1 MCIQETT
8 LSAACRQTA
17 GDGRRARCS
26 QGCTHTPGKAGRKTA
41 AIDHDPSSVGNFLYA
56 SSVKVCAHKVTCDT
70 DTDKKNSRNI
80 SKHSRVHKGARARTH
95 TRTRT
100 RTSARECVVSIW
112 HANVDTHEYVFCVS
126 SSHAKPSSA
135 TGAGGIDSGTGA
147 LPGIGAGG
155 MLGAG
160 PGGAEV
166 AAGVSQ
172 FMSMDAGDTYPCIRM
187 PHSVQWPGAGLA
199 CNICPNCMGSGLG
212 TGFGMSTEGSAP
224 PRSRRLSLRCR
235 RVPGV
240 LSLRICGCIHLWC
253 ERVNFLRLC
262 GPAVQRRA
270 RCGAA
275 LPQPPRSPAAI
286 KARRGNHRCV
296 ACRKLLLRF
305 LEVTNNSLCCDG
317 HQQQGRWP
325 LHA

>member
-1 MCIQETT
+1 M
-8 LSAACRQTA
+8 AC
-17 GDGRRARCS
+17 
-26 QGCTHTPGKAGRKTA
+26 
-41 AIDHDPSSVGNFLYA
+41 Y
-56 SSVKVCAHKVTCDT
+56 
-70 DTDKKNSRNI
+70 
-80 SKHSRVHKGARARTH
+80 
-95 TRTRT
+95 
-100 RTSARECVVSIW
+100 
-112 HANVDTHEYVFCVS
+112 
-126 SSHAKPSSA
+126 
-135 TGAGGIDSGTGA
+135 
-147 LPGIGAGG
+147 
-155 MLGAG
+155 
-160 PGGAEV
+160 
-166 AAGVSQ
+166 
-172 FMSMDAGDTYPCIRM
+172 
-187 PHSVQWPGAGLA
+187 
-199 CNICPNCMGSGLG
+199 ICPNCMGSGLG

-275 LPQPPRSPAAI
+275 LSQPPRSPAAI